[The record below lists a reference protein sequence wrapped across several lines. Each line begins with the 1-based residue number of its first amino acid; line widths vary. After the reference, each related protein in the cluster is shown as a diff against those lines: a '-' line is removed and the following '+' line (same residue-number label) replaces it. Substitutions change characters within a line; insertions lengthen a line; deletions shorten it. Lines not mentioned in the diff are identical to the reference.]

1 MSVAEDEDD
10 QLRLQFEPL
19 VVVEVVE
26 RFAAGLT
33 GRSDRRYR
41 SPPQLR
47 EHAVCLAALLLD
59 SPGGLHGEGPW
70 HRALAG
76 GRRTVWL
83 VELVDGTRAPAP
95 AAG

>member
-1 MSVAEDEDD
+1 VSVAEDEDD

-26 RFAAGLT
+26 RFSAGLT

-47 EHAVCLAALLLD
+47 DHAVCLAALLLGAPSVPD
-59 SPGGLHGEGPW
+59 EGCGPW
-70 HRALAG
+70 TSAVAG
-76 GRRTVWL
+76 GRRTVTL
-83 VELVDGTRAPAP
+83 IP
-95 AAG
+95 AAGSEPRH